1 MLKEPTKKNPTQLC
15 VRSTNG
21 QFLFNSIIF
30 YTKIKSSFILQVFW
44 TPVVLNFSHSNK
56 KGKAIKHQ
64 NKSGLRNMSCN
75 ST

>member
-56 KGKAIKHQ
+56 
-64 NKSGLRNMSCN
+64 N
-75 ST
+75 